1 LHRHA
6 RVLETSYEGDAVRL
20 IAVLPA
26 RLAESLAAFLI
37 GSPAEKAPA
46 RVIFTDKIPATG

>member
-6 RVLETSYEGDAVRL
+6 KVLETAYEGDAVRM

-37 GSPAEKAPA
+37 DSPAEKVSE